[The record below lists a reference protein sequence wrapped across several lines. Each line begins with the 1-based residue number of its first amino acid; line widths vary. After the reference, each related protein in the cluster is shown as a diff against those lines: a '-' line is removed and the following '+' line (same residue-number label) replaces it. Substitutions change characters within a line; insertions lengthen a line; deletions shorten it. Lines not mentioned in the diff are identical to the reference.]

1 MKATKKIQINEIVK
15 ELEKIE
21 ISPID
26 KQIYDLVYKITQ
38 VRKQK
43 NMTQKQL
50 AEKAGLSHNTISR
63 IETFITTPSLPIL
76 ISLTNAL
83 DMTLDLKNYNNI
95 QS

>member
-1 MKATKKIQINEIVK
+1 MKATKKIQINEIAQ
-15 ELEKIE
+15 ELDKIE
-21 ISPID
+21 ISLVD
-26 KQIYDLVYKITQ
+26 KQIYDIVYKLTQ

-63 IETFITTPSLPIL
+63 IETYITTPSLPIL

-83 DMTLDLKNYNNI
+83 GMTLDLINCSNS